1 MWLGAAAQPQLAAA
15 SDNDMEAFF
24 IFCYDYTNGSGPSG
38 AIAAGR
44 SPELGQRDQMAI
56 DAIAKRIQADL
67 ESLRNSAAQQSAVA
81 AGRSV
86 PYDQARSQIL
96 GDGYARMMAGLS
108 DSARQELARTLSE
121 RYKAHLIRWGD
132 SGTVTRMSGPSR
144 SAITGVTFYAW
155 EEIASV
161 GGQIATKS
169 SSWATGP
176 NSMQW
181 APSVVNAVG
190 YRNDQ
195 QICGPWTVS
204 QMPGAVAWAGCMAS
218 PSVATY
224 RQVSTHAFENLYT
237 GERVPP
243 YSVAIGAPPNG
254 SCGTNGVCYT
264 TAAVNAT
271 VSANGVQE
279 QGKSTHYLFLKQTGQ
294 AVITPSMADNR
305 INFDIITWSGGQ
317 AGANGT
323 RVVSLASP
331 GTTEVAAYIGSTE
344 VGRVK
349 IHVVDATAPPP
360 AAVDAPKTY
369 SNGGYFPQQPP
380 PSQPVFGQT
389 IFYDPQNGVTA
400 PTYTINPHFEA
411 TKWVFR
417 LAGVQHAYKQGVY
430 SRERVHLDLG
440 NVNPVAPHP
449 DLPEQERNSKAR
461 IDFDTSWVVPY
472 GTQPQGP
479 ARLYYWNQTI
489 TQAHEDEHVRR
500 FYEDYW
506 RVFMNQFEEYDVES
520 SSVYVTFD
528 CNQQFTMTGVGAE
541 NFLRANNWNNDMMYK
556 FNSTMTWEGPRIVS
570 EGFVH
575 RVTNPMYYPIW
586 TAIPVQ

>member
-24 IFCYDYTNGSGPSG
+24 IFCYDYTSGSGPSG

-44 SPELGQRDQMAI
+44 APELGQRDQMVI

-67 ESLRNSAAQQSAVA
+67 ESLRNGAAQQSAVA

-108 DSARQELARTLSE
+108 DTARQELARTLSE

-155 EEIASV
+155 EEIASI

-204 QMPGAVAWAGCMAS
+204 QTPGAVAWAGCLAS

-279 QGKSTHYLFLKQTGQ
+279 QGKSTHYLYLKQTGQ

-369 SNGGYFPQQPP
+369 SNGGYLAPP
-380 PSQPVFGQT
+380 AGAFGVVAVMVDLT
-389 IFYDPQNGVTA
+389 IGVLP
-400 PTYTINPHFEA
+400 PTYTINAHFDA

-417 LAGVQHAYKQGVY
+417 LGGVHHSYKMGIN
-430 SRERVHLDLG
+430 SNGRVHLDLT
-440 NVNPVAPHP
+440 NVNPLAPHP
-449 DLPEQERNSKAR
+449 NLPVPQQYSVAR
-461 IDFDTSWVVPY
+461 TDFDTAQFVPY
-472 GTQPQGP
+472 GPIIEGP
-479 ARLYYWNQTI
+479 PRSHYWNQSI

-500 FYEDYW
+500 FYEEYW
-506 RVFMNQFEEYDVES
+506 KVFMNQFEQYDVEA

-528 CNQQFTMTGVGAE
+528 CNGEFTTTAAGVVS
-541 NFLRANNWNNDMMYK
+541 FLRNNNWNNDISLKYRDA
-556 FNSTMTWEGPRIVS
+556 FLYDLETS
-570 EGFVH
+570 ELMVH
-575 RVTNPMYYPIW
+575 TFTNPMYRPIW
-586 TAIPVQ
+586 LAIPVL